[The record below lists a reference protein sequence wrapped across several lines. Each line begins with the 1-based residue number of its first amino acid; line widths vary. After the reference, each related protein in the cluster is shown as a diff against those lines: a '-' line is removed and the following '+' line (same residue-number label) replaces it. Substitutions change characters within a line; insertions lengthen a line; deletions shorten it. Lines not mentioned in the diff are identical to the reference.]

1 MVGLEVLVKTQVA
14 PFVVLVGLGM
24 LAAAGCA
31 SGSEA
36 RRVITAPGAPAAIGP
51 YSHAVEAD
59 DTLWVSGQVGIDPA
73 TGQMVPG
80 GIEAETRQ
88 ALKNIEAVLKAAGY
102 SARDV
107 VQAQVFLAD
116 MNDFAAMNAIY
127 AETFKSEPPAR
138 ATVQV
143 ARLPKD
149 ARIEIACV
157 AVRR

>member
-1 MVGLEVLVKTQVA
+1 MKVPAAPVA
-14 PFVVLVGLGM
+14 V
-24 LAAAGCA
+24 LAALGVLAAGGCA
-31 SGSEA
+31 SDRDA
-36 RRVITAPGAPAAIGP
+36 RRVVTAPGAPAAIGP

-143 ARLPKD
+143 ARLPRD

-157 AVRR
+157 AVKR

>member
-1 MVGLEVLVKTQVA
+1 VRVKALVA
-14 PFVVLVGLGM
+14 PVAVFVVLEV

-31 SGSEA
+31 TGPEA
-36 RRVITAPGAPAAIGP
+36 RRVVTAPGAPAAIGP

-59 DTLWVSGQVGIDPA
+59 GTLWVSGQVGIDPA
-73 TGQMVPG
+73 TGQMAPG

-88 ALKNIEAVLKAAGY
+88 ALKNLEAVLKAAGY
-102 SARDV
+102 STRHV

-116 MNDFAAMNAIY
+116 LDDFATMNAIY
-127 AETFKSEPPAR
+127 AETFRSEPPAR

-157 AVRR
+157 AVKR